1 MKEKDEGQ
9 IVELRVKL
17 SASLK
22 RDIESLAK
30 SEGQSTAGFVRSALK
45 LYVRERYYQKA
56 EELLNF
62 EDRIGTALL
71 LELQPQLEDMIGR
84 IEELVMI
91 LESRDY
97 EEPKKEEEMPREESK
112 EKIPNVPGLKYRVDG
127 KNVIYE
133 DGSVYS
139 VYLGTWL
146 IMKDR
151 VLKWRREMEKNYLG
165 GV

>member
-97 EEPKKEEEMPREESK
+97 EEPKNEEEMPREESK

>member
-1 MKEKDEGQ
+1 MKKKEEEQ

-17 SASLK
+17 SSSLK
-22 RDIESLAK
+22 SDIESLAK
-30 SEGQSTAGFVRSALK
+30 SEGQSTAGFVRNVLK

-56 EELLNF
+56 DELLNF
-62 EDRIGTALL
+62 KDRIGTALL
-71 LELQPQLEDMIGR
+71 SELQPQLDDLIGR
-84 IEELVMI
+84 IDEVVMI

-97 EEPKKEEEMPREESK
+97 EQSKKEENEAYKKEEE
-112 EKIPNVPGLKYRVDG
+112 IPEVPGLKYRVDG

-151 VLKWRREMEKNYLG
+151 VLKWKREMEKNYLG